1 LKVKALQTGDFVIGG
16 YTEGKG
22 SRAPLGALLVGYR
35 EGKRLRY
42 ASHVGS
48 GFDAATLSRLNR
60 ARQAALGQRRRR
72 VREWLPVG
80 AVAACTMLVA
90 LLVAND
96 HRRAHT
102 GAAPELPL
110 AAQSESAGDVDLVSS
125 EDSLE
130 FYQDLEFY
138 AWLEAQQQDQD
149 LGS

>member
-1 LKVKALQTGDFVIGG
+1 MNAPSNRPPDAPSGTGWI
-16 YTEGKG
+16 EQSKQ
-22 SRAPLGALLVGYR
+22 LLD
-35 EGKRLRY
+35 ESAANL
-42 ASHVGS
+42 
-48 GFDAATLSRLNR
+48 DAATVSRLNR

-90 LLVAND
+90 LVLAQN
-96 HRRAHT
+96 HRHT
-102 GAAPELPL
+102 HSGAPELPL
-110 AAQSESAGDVDLVSS
+110 AAHAETAGDVDLVSS